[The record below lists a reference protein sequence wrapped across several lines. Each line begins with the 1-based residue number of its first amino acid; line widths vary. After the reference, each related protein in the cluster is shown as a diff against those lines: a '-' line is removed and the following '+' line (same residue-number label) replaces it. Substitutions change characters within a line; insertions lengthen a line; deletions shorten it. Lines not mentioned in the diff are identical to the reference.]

1 MGELLIVSTIFRI
14 PPNLIAW
21 IINMNTKAAITT
33 AFGYWAWDK
42 DSSMSSVRKICA
54 LICLV
59 FFVIIPT
66 SACSNPIA
74 RGDVE
79 NNSIHSQKTRDA
91 RNSVYFRIQA
101 DYELIETGEALNF
114 DFIVSC
120 YNREVTG
127 SFHGIL
133 KPTTMFKATSTGAA
147 VAISPPQHYCL
158 RGSDNLVREYD
169 LMKMPI
175 LAWYPDVAD
184 LSFAL
189 IYMTNDAY
197 TGPQAKIKFKRYDVS
212 STDRNA
218 FIKWEA
224 ETIANY
230 KQIGAIPGPFGCA
243 AENVSVLDPYFCGFE
258 ATRKRNNGSYLVIAD
273 RMNTV
278 RHVHAIDIPPDL
290 VPVIKSK
297 AQISGDFYCDYSVIP
312 ETGARRE
319 KLFDILLKGEPP
331 LEGKTRKRV
340 LDFFKK
346 FIAFQSRSRML
357 TNPSVYLDPESL
369 LFPDKNVVIREV
381 YPVVNFVHP
390 LSLSSKEHSALNKD
404 YETLV
409 SKVFQQEHWRGFAID
424 TTSALPSQTR
434 VKGLEPPK
442 YNGSYNGVLF
452 LNETLVCEKLKP
464 RPAHRVTDLSQKKIF
479 TIK

>member
-1 MGELLIVSTIFRI
+1 MYSI
-14 PPNLIAW
+14 
-21 IINMNTKAAITT
+21 
-33 AFGYWAWDK
+33 
-42 DSSMSSVRKICA
+42 RKICA
-54 LICLV
+54 LIFLV
-59 FFVIIPT
+59 FFVIMPAT
-66 SACSNPIA
+66 ACSNPTA
-74 RGDVE
+74 RGDVK
-79 NNSIHSQKTRDA
+79 NNSIHSQETRDA
-91 RNSVYFRIQA
+91 HNSVYFRIQA

-147 VAISPPQHYCL
+147 VAISPPQHYCR
-158 RGSDNLVREYD
+158 RGSDHLVREYD

-175 LAWYPDVAD
+175 LSWYPDVAD

-197 TGPQAKIKFKRYDVS
+197 TGPQAKVKFKRYDVS
-212 STDRNA
+212 STDRDA

-243 AENVSVLDPYFCGFE
+243 TANISGLDPYSCGFKE
-258 ATRKRNNGSYLVIAD
+258 TKKRNRGSHLAMAN
-273 RMNTV
+273 RMTVV

-297 AQISGDFYCDYSVIP
+297 AKMSGDFYCDYSVIP
-312 ETGARRE
+312 ETGTRRE
-319 KLFDILLKGEPP
+319 KLFDILLKGQPP
-331 LEGKTRKRV
+331 LEGETRKRM

-346 FIAFQSRSRML
+346 FVLFQSRSRML
-357 TNPSVYLDPESL
+357 KNPSVYLDPESL
-369 LFPDKNVVIREV
+369 LSQDRDVLIREV
-381 YPVVNFVHP
+381 YPVVKFVHP
-390 LSLSSKEHSALNKD
+390 LAGTSTEHATLNKH
-404 YETLV
+404 YGTLV

-424 TTSALPSQTR
+424 TTSTPLSKTR

-442 YNGSYNGVLF
+442 YNGSYNGALF

-464 RPAHRVTDLSQKKIF
+464 RPAHRVTDLTQKKMF
-479 TIK
+479 TIN